1 MSDALKM
8 PHSLEMEMAVIGGII
23 VDNGAWL
30 AAAEKL
36 SAEDFYS
43 PVCQKIWETA
53 SKELLAGR
61 PVTGVGLQTLLESDP
76 DIREAG
82 GGQLWAR
89 LIAGAAFGPEA
100 GGFASTIRELAIRR
114 RMIETGR
121 QLAMMAREMGP
132 AKRLSA
138 PELLMAAQQ
147 KLAGVAVTVAP
158 DSWRESRSSIVGAL
172 REVVEGKT
180 SSGISTGLKRLD
192 QKTGGMFRGELIVIG
207 GRPGMG
213 KSALADQIE
222 QNVAM
227 QDSPDPRTG
236 APGPLADEGRR
247 RRVVAKFSLEMDHRQ
262 LGYRAASR
270 LAQQLTGEI
279 IPYESFRRGVLTEKQ
294 WATIQKA
301 LEQAPEIFWD
311 TTPHI
316 NLHHMRTAL
325 KRLVKRYGRLD
336 LVTTDYI
343 QIMDQQREKGQT
355 EAAAVGQLTKG
366 LKAIAREFDVPVLAL
381 SQLSR
386 DVEKRE
392 DKRPTMSDLRDSG
405 SIEADADT
413 VLLPYRPYYYLSRE
427 PEPKDPKKAEQREA
441 EIAQAEP
448 EVIIIVGKQRMG
460 SPGEAK
466 IHWCAETSY
475 MASDRADV
483 TGGASRPAEPNL
495 FEEAFT

>member
-1 MSDALKM
+1 MSDEKTI
-8 PHSLEMEMAVIGGII
+8 PHNLPMEMAIIGAVI
-23 VDNGAWL
+23 VDNGAWTR
-30 AAAEKL
+30 AAERL

-43 PVCQKIWETA
+43 PVCRKIWEA
-53 SKELLAGR
+53 MSRDLLAGR
-61 PVTGVGLQTLLESDP
+61 SVSAVSLQAVFEGDAE
-76 DIREAG
+76 IREAG
-82 GGQLWAR
+82 GAQLWVKLYDVASM
-89 LIAGAAFGPEA
+89 GPET
-100 GGFASTIRELAIRR
+100 GDFANTVRELAIRR
-114 RMIETGR
+114 RML
-121 QLAMMAREMGP
+121 QAAWDLAKAARDMAP
-132 AKRLSA
+132 AKRLNA
-138 PELLMAAQQ
+138 PALLQAAQEQ
-147 KLAGVAVTVAP
+147 IAGVAVTVAP
-158 DSWRESRSSIVGAL
+158 DSWRQSRSSIVNAL
-172 REVVEGKT
+172 REVVENKG
-180 SSGISTGLKRLD
+180 SSGIPTGLKRLD
-192 QKTGGMFRGELIVIG
+192 QKTGGLFRGELIIVG

-213 KSALADQIE
+213 KSAFADQVE
-222 QNVAM
+222 QNVGM

-236 APGPLADEGRR
+236 APGPLTDEGRR
-247 RRVVAKFSLEMDHRQ
+247 RRVVAKFSLEMDDRQ

-270 LAQQLTGEI
+270 LAQQMTGEI
-279 IPYESFRRGVLTEKQ
+279 IPYENFRRGVLTEKQ
-294 WATIQKA
+294 WAIIQRA

-316 NLHHMRTAL
+316 SLHHMRTAL

-386 DVEKRE
+386 EVEKRE
-392 DKRPTMSDLRDSG
+392 EKRPQMADLRDSG

-413 VLLPYRPYYYLSRE
+413 ILLPYRPYYYLSRE
-427 PEPKDPKKAEQREA
+427 ADPKDQKKAEQREA
-441 EIAQAEP
+441 EIAQTEP

-475 MASDRADV
+475 MASERSEV
-483 TGGASRPAEPNL
+483 TGGAPRPADADL
-495 FEEAFT
+495 FQEAF